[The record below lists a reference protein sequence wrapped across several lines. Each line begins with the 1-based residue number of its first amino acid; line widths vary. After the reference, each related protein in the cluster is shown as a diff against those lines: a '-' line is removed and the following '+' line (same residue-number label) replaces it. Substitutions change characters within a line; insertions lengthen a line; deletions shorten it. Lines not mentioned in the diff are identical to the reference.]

1 MKFLNKDE
9 LQIAEGVLLKHL
21 PKSSK
26 VYGFLYGINR
36 NKPST
41 LEVIVDTW
49 PDFKVIICRPD
60 PNNKRA
66 LEFMKKVTY
75 YSMDEPSLRKML
87 TEENAIDWST
97 YFLIGGFD
105 ISHTSMLK
113 EVASGREVNNRC
125 YTAVHLLYLPDSSH
139 LLTPAAGSEFESRI
153 SSLNLS
159 HVDLVNK
166 TWKFGGNEQ
175 GHRNIEN
182 LISNFPSCCIT
193 DGQDQPVSW
202 ILVYDYCALGLLYT
216 LPEHRGRGYAKVLVS
231 TMAKRLHAEGY
242 PVYCF
247 IEEENT
253 VSYTL
258 FKKLGFIEDPSY
270 RAAWFEFNF

>member
-1 MKFLNKDE
+1 MKVLNKDE
-9 LQIAEGVLLKHL
+9 LKVAEGVLLKHL
-21 PKSSK
+21 PRSLK

-49 PDFKVIICRPD
+49 PNFNIIICRPD
-60 PNNKRA
+60 PKNKRA

-75 YSMDEPSLRKML
+75 YSMDDQILRKML

-97 YFLIGGFD
+97 YFFVGGFD
-105 ISHTSMLK
+105 ISHAPILK
-113 EVASGREVNNRC
+113 EVSSNRGINNRC
-125 YTAVHLLYLPDSSH
+125 YTVVRLLYLPDSTH
-139 LLTPAAGSEFESRI
+139 LLKPAADSELESRI

-159 HVDLVNK
+159 HVDLVNT
-166 TWKFGGNEQ
+166 TWKFGGNKQ
-175 GHRNIEN
+175 GYRNIEN

-193 DGQDQPVSW
+193 DGQGQPLSW

-216 LPEHRGRGYAKVLVS
+216 LPEHRGKGYGKVLVS
-231 TMAKRLHAEGY
+231 VMAKRLHSQGY

-247 IEEENT
+247 IEEENDT
-253 VSYTL
+253 SYKL
-258 FKKLGFIEDPSY
+258 FKNLGFIDEPSY
-270 RAAWFEFNF
+270 RAAWLEFNF

>member
-1 MKFLNKDE
+1 MKVLNKDE
-9 LQIAEGVLLKHL
+9 LKVAEGVLLKHL
-21 PKSSK
+21 PRSLK

-49 PDFKVIICRPD
+49 PNFNIIICRPD
-60 PNNKRA
+60 PKNKRA

-75 YSMDEPSLRKML
+75 YSMDDQILRKVL

-105 ISHTSMLK
+105 ISHAPILK
-113 EVASGREVNNRC
+113 EVSSNRGINNQC
-125 YTAVHLLYLPDSSH
+125 YTAVRLLYLPDSTH
-139 LLTPAAGSEFESRI
+139 LLKPAADSELESRI

-166 TWKFGGNEQ
+166 TWKFGGNKQ
-175 GHRNIEN
+175 GYRNIEN
-182 LISNFPSCCIT
+182 LISNFPSCCII
-193 DGQDQPVSW
+193 DGQGQPLSW

-216 LPEHRGRGYAKVLVS
+216 LPEHRGKGYGKVLVS
-231 TMAKRLHAEGY
+231 AMAKRLHSQGY

-247 IEEENT
+247 IEEENDT
-253 VSYTL
+253 SYKL
-258 FKKLGFIEDPSY
+258 FKNLGFIEEPSY
-270 RAAWFEFNF
+270 RAAWLEFNF